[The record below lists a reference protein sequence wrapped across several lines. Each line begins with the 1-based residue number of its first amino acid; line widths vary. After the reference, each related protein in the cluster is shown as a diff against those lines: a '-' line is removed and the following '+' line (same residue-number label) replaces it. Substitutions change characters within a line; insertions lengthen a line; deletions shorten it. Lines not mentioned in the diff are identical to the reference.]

1 MSREYSVF
9 VVVVAVGDVD
19 ACKSEE
25 KRAREGV
32 VAVTIT

>member
-9 VVVVAVGDVD
+9 AVVAVGDVD

-25 KRAREGV
+25 KQAREGV